1 MLVSFVE
8 FFLIVVLVGFSQG
21 VLLDDQQGKDYG
33 FSEFDAR
40 SDNRIIF

>member
-8 FFLIVVLVGFSQG
+8 FFVIVILVGSGQG

-33 FSEFDAR
+33 FSEFDA
-40 SDNRIIF
+40 